1 MSCHGE
7 ICDIT
12 NTIPVWTKDLSFNEE
27 LYLKI
32 SISLDP
38 CILGTIY
45 SSLQLTYKI
54 LLEALCMSDS

>member
-1 MSCHGE
+1 MSCQGD

-12 NTIPVWTKDLSFNEE
+12 NTIPVWTKDISFNEE
-27 LYLKI
+27 LCLKI

-38 CILGTIY
+38 YILGTIY
-45 SSLQLTYKI
+45 SFIPLTYKI